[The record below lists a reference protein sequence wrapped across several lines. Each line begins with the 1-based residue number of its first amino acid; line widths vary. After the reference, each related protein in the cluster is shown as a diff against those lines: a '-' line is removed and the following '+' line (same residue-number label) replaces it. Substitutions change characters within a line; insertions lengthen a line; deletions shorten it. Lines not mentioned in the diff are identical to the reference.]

1 MAKSVPFKFC
11 LLANNGEDTDI
22 RRFDGHPD
30 VLANLTYQRLINLI
44 CSTYSNK
51 PKLLI
56 SMQEVYNAQSYVRC
70 YENKVMFSLYYIG
83 KLTLTAFFL

>member
-22 RRFDGHPD
+22 RRFDAHPD
-30 VLANLTYQRLINLI
+30 EFANLTYWRLIYLI

-51 PKLLI
+51 SNLLRQVEGNFI
-56 SMQEVYNAQSYVRC
+56 G
-70 YENKVMFSLYYIG
+70 YERVKFSLYYIG